1 VIAWECLEYMS
12 NNLLQQL
19 PLVQQ
24 LILTARDR
32 SLLTL
37 EVLAREEVLEAR
49 QHVLDQEFKE
59 LAEMSYIMGLDVVAR
74 NRSS

>member
-1 VIAWECLEYMS
+1 MS

>member
-1 VIAWECLEYMS
+1 VIAWERLEYMS

-24 LILTARDR
+24 PILTARDR

-49 QHVLDQEFKE
+49 QHILDQEFKE

>member
-1 VIAWECLEYMS
+1 MS
-12 NNLLQQL
+12 NNPLQQL

-24 LILTARDR
+24 LVLTARDR

-37 EVLAREEVLEAR
+37 EVLARREVLEAR

-59 LAEMSYIMGLDVVAR
+59 LAEMSYIMELDVVAR
-74 NRSS
+74 NCSS